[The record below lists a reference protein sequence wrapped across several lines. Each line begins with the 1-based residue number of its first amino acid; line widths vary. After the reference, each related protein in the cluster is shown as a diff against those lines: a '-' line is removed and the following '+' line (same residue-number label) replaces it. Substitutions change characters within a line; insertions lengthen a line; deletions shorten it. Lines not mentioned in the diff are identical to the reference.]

1 MVIDAKVGASRA
13 RGNRDGGRFSHRPS
27 ISKSIEFCAKP
38 KTQLVEPHRPGR
50 LAVHLFFQSTAF
62 IARFVMSNVERT
74 PAGLQIVMPGCERR
88 TLPKSTTRSD
98 AQAQGLFSFYRPP
111 SQREMLAH
119 RVETPLQAR
128 RAQKSLPR
136 NGLITC

>member
-1 MVIDAKVGASRA
+1 
-13 RGNRDGGRFSHRPS
+13 
-27 ISKSIEFCAKP
+27 
-38 KTQLVEPHRPGR
+38 
-50 LAVHLFFQSTAF
+50 
-62 IARFVMSNVERT
+62 MSNVERT